1 MNSINKQLSVY
12 YSKIEAE
19 LVCSKKE
26 KKRLLGELRNS
37 IDLYLR
43 ENPEVDMNGIVQ
55 YFGSPYEIANSYI
68 STVDGKAINK
78 QYKRHKIV
86 IIVFLIA
93 VLCIIFFSIYKVK
106 NQSNKQ
112 PNTVYIEI
120 ENNNEDMEKNK

>member
-93 VLCIIFFSIYKVK
+93 VLCIIFFSIYNAKSFR
-106 NQSNKQ
+106 SNHPTTINYEFKK
-112 PNTVYIEI
+112 YE
-120 ENNNEDMEKNK
+120 